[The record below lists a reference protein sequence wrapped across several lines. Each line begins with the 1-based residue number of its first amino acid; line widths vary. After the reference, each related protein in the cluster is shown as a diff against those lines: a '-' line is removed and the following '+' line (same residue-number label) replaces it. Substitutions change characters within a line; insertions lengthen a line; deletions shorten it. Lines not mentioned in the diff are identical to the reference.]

1 MKKFIYAVSF
11 LAIALIFGNTNASAQ
26 SATRIDADIPF
37 DFAVGEEVLEAGNY
51 VMRLRRNN
59 SGAQSF
65 EIRNAKNRVVYEAF
79 LMENGDTSLDKA
91 KLVFDRVDGQRVLAN
106 IRLQNRGFAVPVE
119 KSAIT
124 TLAAKERKR
133 LGGSSN

>member
-1 MKKFIYAVSF
+1 MKKFIYTVSF
-11 LAIALIFGNTNASAQ
+11 MAIALAASTTASAQ

-37 DFAVGEEVLEAGNY
+37 AFAVGDEVLESGKY
-51 VMRLRRNN
+51 VMRLRKNA
-59 SGAQSF
+59 SGADSL
-65 EIRNAKNRVVYEAF
+65 EIRDAKNRVVYEAF
-79 LMENGDTSLDKA
+79 ALQNGDSSLKNA
-91 KLVFDRVDGQRVLAN
+91 NLVFENIDGQRVLAK
-106 IRLQNRGFAVPVE
+106 IRLSNKGFAVPVE